1 MFSKESTSYHTINSD
16 FQLNRF
22 RKILYFVFNYLN
34 FLFDYSRPR
43 KMLFFKKFQ
52 ITDPRSEASW
62 DLDRISVSRFLSDSF
77 WSHIDYNYLKQVL
90 GSNLQVVDVGCG
102 SGKYRNIL
110 KLSDRDHYLGVDVSR
125 SPFWSDP
132 VERNVSFR
140 QTSYL
145 NVHEYMPNI
154 NLIIT
159 QSAIEHF
166 EFDLLFFKKIQNF
179 VQESGQPLVQIHLF
193 PAKAGLWT
201 GLLHGIRQYSLRM
214 VLRIVGAS
222 KLQIPAIL
230 VTLGGPKSNRFHW
243 NSVTKFLLSHSYE
256 KTFTS
261 KLGYKEELE
270 KAILGDNSS
279 VRIRK
284 ATFFALIM
292 QNNCSIELEYSSLI
306 NQKYSK

>member
-1 MFSKESTSYHTINSD
+1 MFSRDSTSYHTINSD
-16 FQLNRF
+16 FQLNLF

-34 FLFDYSRPR
+34 FFFDCSRPR
-43 KMLFFKKFQ
+43 KMLFFEKFQ
-52 ITDPRSEASW
+52 ITDPISEVSG
-62 DLDRISVSRFLSDSF
+62 DLERISVSRFLSDSF
-77 WSHIDYNYLKQVL
+77 WSQIDYNYLKEVL

-110 KLSDRDHYLGVDVSR
+110 KLSDKDHYLGIDISS
-125 SPFWSDP
+125 SPFWSEP

-145 NVHEYMPNI
+145 NVHDYMPNV

-166 EFDLLFFKKIQNF
+166 EFDLLFFKEIRRF

-201 GLLHGIRQYSLRM
+201 GLLHGIRQYNLRM

-261 KLGYKEELE
+261 KLGYKEDLK

-279 VRIRK
+279 VLTRK

-292 QNNCSIELEYSSLI
+292 QNNCSVELEYSSLI
-306 NQKYSK
+306 NQK